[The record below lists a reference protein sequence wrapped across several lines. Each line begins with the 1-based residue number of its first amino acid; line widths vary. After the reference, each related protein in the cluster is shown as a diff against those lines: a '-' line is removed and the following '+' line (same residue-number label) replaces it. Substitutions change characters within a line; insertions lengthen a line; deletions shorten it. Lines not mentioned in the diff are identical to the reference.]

1 MVDLTFTFKELEF
14 FLMVLVRITCFV
26 FAAPFFSTKNVPNR
40 VKIGLGVMIAFIVYQ
55 TLTPVELEYNTVF
68 GYAVFVLKEAATGL
82 IIGFSA
88 SICTSI
94 LNFAGQLVDMETGLS
109 MVTLFDPQSNESVTI
124 TGAYYQYVVTLML
137 LVSGMYQFVLRA
149 VCDSFVLIPVS
160 GAVFNSEGLLSGMVA
175 FMGDYLSIGFRLCL
189 PVFVAALLLNAVL
202 GILAKVS
209 PQLNMFAVGIQLK
222 IVLGLAVLFLTV
234 GLLPSVSTVILSKMK
249 EMVNVFVGAIS

>member
-1 MVDLTFTFKELEF
+1 
-14 FLMVLVRITCFV
+14 
-26 FAAPFFSTKNVPNR
+26 
-40 VKIGLGVMIAFIVYQ
+40 
-55 TLTPVELEYNTVF
+55 
-68 GYAVFVLKEAATGL
+68 
-82 IIGFSA
+82 
-88 SICTSI
+88 
-94 LNFAGQLVDMETGLS
+94 
-109 MVTLFDPQSNESVTI
+109 
-124 TGAYYQYVVTLML
+124 ML

>member
-1 MVDLTFTFKELEF
+1 MIDLTFTFKELEF

-55 TLTPVELEYNTVF
+55 TLTPVELGYNTVF
-68 GYAVFVLKEAATGL
+68 GYAIIVLKEAATGL
-82 IIGFSA
+82 LIGFSA

-124 TGAYYQYVVTLML
+124 TGAYYQYVVTLLL

-149 VCDSFVLIPVS
+149 VCDSFVLIPVN
-160 GAVFNSEGLLSGMVA
+160 GAVFKSESLLVGMVA

-249 EMVNVFVGAIS
+249 EMVNVFVGALS